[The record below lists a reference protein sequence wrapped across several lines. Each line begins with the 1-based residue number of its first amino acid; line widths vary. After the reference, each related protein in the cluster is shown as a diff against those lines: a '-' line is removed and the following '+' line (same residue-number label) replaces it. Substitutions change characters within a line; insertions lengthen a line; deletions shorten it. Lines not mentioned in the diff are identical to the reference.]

1 MDRVL
6 RARRFVVHP
15 VLYAAY
21 FLAGVA
27 TILLG
32 PTLPFLSTKWPMS
45 DALAGS
51 LFAAQFGGG
60 ILGAILSTRYPRA
73 SFLAGFCISAAAI
86 AFIGWAPWNLADVLF
101 FFTGIGLGSIIASG
115 NIMITQLVSAAG
127 GSEASALAWVHLA
140 WGLGAVSCPWLFRT
154 ATEASTPVLFFA
166 LLGAAFGLLAVGLFF
181 WDRNSPIH
189 LQARREED
197 YTSLSSRTRCFYA
210 IALLLYTGAEN
221 AISGWLP
228 SYVTRLQGG
237 LLQAALPRSRPVGAL
252 AFTLLWAGTL
262 SGRAAIP
269 FALRFIRERTIYK
282 RAILSLLMSL
292 LLLMGVPGGHRETN
306 LALCGISAACGLSL
320 AGIYP
325 LLMARLL
332 KQSGST
338 RGIGWVLAGASVGGA
353 SLPWLTG
360 FASTLFGSLR
370 AAMVVPALAVLL
382 LLVLVPRIYSKG
394 NRSVPWHPG
403 SLTHHKLG

>member
-1 MDRVL
+1 MHWQVRYSL
-6 RARRFVVHP
+6 PSSAEE
-15 VLYAAY
+15 
-21 FLAGVA
+21 FLAR
-27 TILLG
+27 
-32 PTLPFLSTKWPMS
+32 F
-45 DALAGS
+45 
-51 LFAAQFGGG
+51 
-60 ILGAILSTRYPRA
+60 YPPVTRA
-73 SFLAGFCISAAAI
+73 SFLAGFCISAAGI
-86 AFIGWAPWNLADVLF
+86 AFIGWAPWNLADALF
-101 FFTGIGLGSIIASG
+101 FLNGIGLGSIIASG
-115 NIMITQLVSAAG
+115 NIIITQLVSAAG

-166 LLGAAFGLLAVGLFF
+166 LLGVAFGLLAVGLFF

-237 LLQAALPRSRPVGAL
+237 LPQAALPQSRPLGAL

-292 LLLMGVPGGHRETN
+292 VLLMGRSRRTQRNQPG
-306 LALCGISAACGLSL
+306 
-320 AGIYP
+320 P
-325 LLMARLL
+325 L
-332 KQSGST
+332 
-338 RGIGWVLAGASVGGA
+338 WN
-353 SLPWLTG
+353 
-360 FASTLFGSLR
+360 FGSLWLESR
-370 AAMVVPALAVLL
+370 GNLPTPDGKIAQAIRKHTRHRQGVGLRQRRGRQLTLAHRLCIHIV
-382 LLVLVPRIYSKG
+382 
-394 NRSVPWHPG
+394 W
-403 SLTHHKLG
+403 

>member
-1 MDRVL
+1 MDS
-6 RARRFVVHP
+6 RRFVVHP
-15 VLYAAY
+15 ALYAAY

-32 PTLPFLSTKWPMS
+32 PTLPFLSSRWPIS

-60 ILGAILSTRYPRA
+60 ILGTILSTRFPRA
-73 SFLAGFCISAAAI
+73 SLLGGFCISAAAI
-86 AFIGWAPWNLADVLF
+86 AFIGWAPWNLADALF
-101 FFTGIGLGSIIASG
+101 FLNGIGLGSIIASG
-115 NIMITQLVSAAG
+115 NILITQLASASG

-140 WGLGAVSCPWLFRT
+140 WGLGAVSCPWLFQA
-154 ATEASTPVLFFA
+154 ATEASGAALFFA
-166 LLGAAFGLLAVGLFF
+166 LLGAAFGLLTLGLFF
-181 WDRNSPIH
+181 WDRNLQIFPQASGDIANTFLSP
-189 LQARREED
+189 
-197 YTSLSSRTRCFYA
+197 RTRCFYA

-228 SYVTRLQGG
+228 SYVTRIQAGHPL
-237 LLQAALPRSRPVGAL
+237 AALARSRPAGAL

-269 FALRFIRERTIYK
+269 FALRFIRERTIYSGT
-282 RAILSLLMSL
+282 ILSLLMSL
-292 LLLMGVPGGHRETN
+292 VLLMAIPTGIRESN
-306 LALCGISAACGLSL
+306 AALCGISAACGLSL

-332 KQSGST
+332 SQSGGT
-338 RGIGWVLAGASVGGA
+338 RGIGWVLACASVGGA

-360 FASTLFGSLR
+360 VASTCLGSLR
-370 AAMVVPALAVLL
+370 AAMAVPTLAVSLL
-382 LLVLVPRIYSKG
+382 LILVPRIYSKG
-394 NRSVPWHPG
+394 NGSVPWHSG
-403 SLTHHKLG
+403 SLTHHELG